1 MFRKKLFIKISD
13 LLLFIPIWGLFINGC
28 KESSD
33 EFILGEEY
41 IESQT
46 NLTLIDTFSVNL
58 STVILDDVVT
68 SGTETLLIGSFS
80 DDILGKITSHSYFQI
95 GIPDSL
101 DYYDT
106 ENDDVYDSLSLMLLY
121 NKYFWGDTTKR
132 QEISVYQ
139 LSEKIELNENNYL
152 TSNTSFNYNPDPIGL
167 IDFYPQPNSTM
178 DTLFIKIDDAIGNG
192 LFSLLKEDS
201 DILSSDE
208 NFINYF
214 PGFVLLANEMYKGS
228 IVGFNATSDDLKL
241 ILYTHRSDLNTGKI
255 NYGFSMEN
263 SEKQFNNIIHDF
275 ASTQLNPL
283 TSQRDKLPN
292 SQTGGL
298 SFLQGGTGLVIR
310 ADFPSLQ
317 NLLLLD
323 RGLVTK
329 AELLITPL
337 KNSYNNQTL
346 PADLYVYESD
356 KINRIIATGG
366 NPSVRYLDELY
377 KENTSYS
384 FDITEYLTDELSDS
398 YIDPEKGLL
407 ITLSQTNESS
417 SFYRLIVDASRQ
429 KTKLKIYYLYY

>member
-1 MFRKKLFIKISD
+1 MFRKKLFIKISG

-28 KESSD
+28 KESSE

-121 NKYFWGDTTKR
+121 NKYSWGDTTKR
-132 QEISVYQ
+132 QEISVHQ

-167 IDFYPQPNSTM
+167 IDYYPQPNSTM

-214 PGFVLLANEMYKGS
+214 PGLVLLANEMYKGS

-241 ILYTHRSDLNTGKI
+241 ILYTHRSVLNTGKI

-292 SQTGGL
+292 SQTDGL

-329 AELLITPL
+329 AELLISPL

-356 KINRIIATGG
+356 KINRIITTGG
-366 NPSVRYLDELY
+366 NPSVRSLDELY
-377 KENTSYS
+377 QENTSYS